1 MPPVFLDLSVGGILV
16 LERLLPYID
25 DILADTLAAGLLTDD
40 DIARLD
46 ETTQQEI
53 AKIKLINEM
62 MRRRK

>member
-1 MPPVFLDLSVGGILV
+1 MDKFDRHVADRYNHATGGH
-16 LERLLPYID
+16 YF
-25 DILADTLAAGLLTDD
+25 DIIVELYFDNLLTDD

-53 AKIKLINEM
+53 SKIKLINEM